1 MGDGALG
8 VADDDDKVEAELLVA
23 AELEVDEDIAREDE
37 DDWMD
42 DVDREEVTEVEDPAD
57 IEVEVDAAA
66 KVVAVLD
73 ENEDARLDVP
83 EDEIDDVNADG
94 ADVDD
99 VADDDAEADDDTEV
113 EPTAQTLIL
122 QLPPQ
127 I

>member
-8 VADDDDKVEAELLVA
+8 VADDDDEVEAELLA
-23 AELEVDEDIAREDE
+23 AAALLADEGMAREDE
-37 DDWMD
+37 EDWMD
-42 DVDREEVTEVEDPAD
+42 DVDREEVTEVEDPAVV
-57 IEVEVDAAA
+57 EVEVGAAA
-66 KVVAVLD
+66 EVVEVLD
-73 ENEDARLDVP
+73 EIEDARLDVL
-83 EDEIDDVNADG
+83 EDEIDAVKEEV

-99 VADDDAEADDDTEV
+99 VADDDAETDDDTEV